1 MPEITPGA
9 TAFVPV
15 TDQDE
20 AVDFF
25 VGALGLEKLA
35 DFDYGDAQRW
45 VEVGPPGGLLR
56 IAVTRRDDTRTG
68 VETGLAFGTP
78 DIEQA
83 HTELEAGGASVDPII
98 REGDPAVEWAGATL
112 AGTPPMFVFRD
123 PDGNSFLLTQVQ

>member
-20 AVDFF
+20 AVAFF

-35 DFDYGDAQRW
+35 DFDYGDAQQW

-98 REGDPAVEWAGATL
+98 REGGPAGGGAGATP
-112 AGTPPMFVFRD
+112 AGAPPLFVFRGPHGD
-123 PDGNSFLLTQVQ
+123 SFLLPHGP

>member
-35 DFDYGDAQRW
+35 AFDYGDARRW

-83 HTELEAGGASVDPII
+83 HTELEAGGGPGRAAH
-98 REGDPAVEWAGATL
+98 RAGGPGG
-112 AGTPPMFVFRD
+112 AG
-123 PDGNSFLLTQVQ
+123 GGGGA